1 MRGSRAWLTVDP
13 RGSHGTLRAIHPPIR
28 IVGCDPCHPH
38 APARLGLGG
47 SGTVPRSAQLIH
59 APCANHKPV
68 PRGSP
73 RSAQPAHYGSVC
85 AGIAIACWRRAAGH
99 GACANQLTWFA
110 QHAGTTPLVPAAH
123 AEHAPRSA
131 HAALLMGTW
140 CTHVR
145 PSAFVT
151 QQQLMLIARTAGM
164 QHSPHA
170 AATSEQQQQHRAA
183 AAAAAAAS
191 SSSSS
196 SEQQQQQ
203 RAAASSTLCADRS
216 NFTRFLQ
223 VLKSTKT

>member
-1 MRGSRAWLTVDP
+1 M
-13 RGSHGTLRAIHPPIR
+13 
-28 IVGCDPCHPH
+28 
-38 APARLGLGG
+38 
-47 SGTVPRSAQLIH
+47 PRSAQLIH

-110 QHAGTTPLVPAAH
+110 RHAGITPLVPAAH

-151 QQQLMLIARTAGM
+151 QQRSSSCSSHALLACSTHRM
-164 QHSPHA
+164 QRSS
-170 AATSEQQQQHRAA
+170 SER
-183 AAAAAAAS
+183 AAAAAS

-196 SEQQQQQ
+196 SSSSSIEQQQQQ
-203 RAAASSTLCADRS
+203 WQQRAAAAAASSSSSTHHSLSIYPVYILVRS
-216 NFTRFLQ
+216 SVGAANHTDPTAHARSAVQ
-223 VLKSTKT
+223 P

>member
-1 MRGSRAWLTVDP
+1 M
-13 RGSHGTLRAIHPPIR
+13 
-28 IVGCDPCHPH
+28 
-38 APARLGLGG
+38 
-47 SGTVPRSAQLIH
+47 PRSARLIH

-68 PRGSP
+68 PHGTP

-140 CTHVR
+140 CMHVR

-170 AATSEQQQQHRAA
+170 AAASER
-183 AAAAAAAS
+183 AAAAS
-191 SSSSS
+191 SSSSGS
-196 SEQQQQQ
+196 SEQQQ
-203 RAAASSTLCADRS
+203 RAAASSSSSSTHHSLSIHPVYIRS
-216 NFTRFLQ
+216 SVGAANHTDPTAHARSAVQ
-223 VLKSTKT
+223 P